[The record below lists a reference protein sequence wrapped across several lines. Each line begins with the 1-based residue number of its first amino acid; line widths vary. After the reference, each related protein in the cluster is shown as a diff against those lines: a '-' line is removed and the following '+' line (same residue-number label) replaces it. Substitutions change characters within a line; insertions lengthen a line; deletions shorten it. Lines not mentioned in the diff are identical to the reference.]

1 MFLLCYSFHPRRAL
15 LKPFISVSL
24 KFHVFS
30 NYVYTEL
37 TYVFKSKRPKR
48 EEIGNLNTKKN
59 RNVLPCLMHY
69 LVPFKCHIT
78 LIMSF

>member
-1 MFLLCYSFHPRRAL
+1 MFLLCYSFHPCRAL

-59 RNVLPCLMHY
+59 PTFF
-69 LVPFKCHIT
+69 LV
-78 LIMSF
+78 

>member
-1 MFLLCYSFHPRRAL
+1 MRAL
-15 LKPFISVSL
+15 CFFFAIHFILAVPSLNQSVSL

-59 RNVLPCLMHY
+59 PTFF
-69 LVPFKCHIT
+69 LV
-78 LIMSF
+78 